1 MRREGKDGGFL
12 AVEVA
17 VLAFLLLAVA
27 ASFFVLERSVSLFA
41 RSEAE
46 TGAMFLA
53 QEELAWAE
61 REARLSGRPGRLPA
75 GRSHGASENGT
86 EFSVKTE
93 FERKGADFP
102 QLCRVRTRVDWQEK
116 GKAQAFSLERTVR
129 LGE

>member
-1 MRREGKDGGFL
+1 MRMEGKDGGFL

-53 QEELAWAE
+53 QEEAGGAAV
-61 REARLSGRPGRLPA
+61 RAAGKTARRPQSRG
-75 GRSHGASENGT
+75 
-86 EFSVKTE
+86 
-93 FERKGADFP
+93 ERKRYGVFC
-102 QLCRVRTRVDWQEK
+102 QNGV
-116 GKAQAFSLERTVR
+116 
-129 LGE
+129 